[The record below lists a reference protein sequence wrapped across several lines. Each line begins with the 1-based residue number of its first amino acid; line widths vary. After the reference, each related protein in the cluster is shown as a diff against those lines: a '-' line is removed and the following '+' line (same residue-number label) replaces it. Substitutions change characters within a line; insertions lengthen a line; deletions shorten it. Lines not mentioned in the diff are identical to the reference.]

1 MSILFGTRARIL
13 YNGSVKTLGK
23 SPPKDHKEALMLYQ
37 DFDPLKKQ
45 MFQVLDE
52 TGKIVNPK
60 LVPKID
66 DDTLLRMYRVMS
78 LGRIADD
85 KAIQFQRQGR
95 MLTYAPNHGQEAC
108 QIGPMAATKPEDWLV
123 LAFRELNA
131 MLYKGVTLEQAYL
144 YWYGNEA
151 GSRTDDGVHVLPVN
165 IPIGSQ
171 ISHAAGLA
179 YAAKV
184 RGTGEVA
191 VAYIGEGGTSHGEFH
206 EGLNFGANLSAP
218 MVVIVQNNQY
228 AISTPRHK
236 TTKAA
241 TIAQKAVAYGIPGIQ
256 VDGNDVLAM
265 FAATKEA
272 VDRARAGEGPTLI
285 EAVTYRMGPHT
296 TSDNPKLYRSDD
308 EVALWEKKDPLIRFK
323 NYLISK
329 SLWTEEQDLK
339 LQEEQKQYVLDTFKK
354 VEDSG
359 LVPLEDIFRYTY
371 QVMPKHLQ
379 EQLQDYKNYLKA
391 EGL

>member
-1 MSILFGTRARIL
+1 ML
-13 YNGSVKTLGK
+13 VK
-23 SPPKDHKEALMLYQ
+23 

-52 TGKIVNPK
+52 TGKVVNPK
-60 LVPKID
+60 YLPKID
-66 DDTLLRMYRVMS
+66 KDTLLRMYKTMS

-108 QIGPMAATKPEDWLV
+108 QIGPMAASRNQDWLV

-151 GSRTDDGVHVLPVN
+151 GSRFDDGVNVLPVN

-171 ISHAAGLA
+171 LSHAAGLA

-184 RGTGEVA
+184 QKKDEVSI
-191 VAYIGEGGTSHGEFH
+191 VYIGDGGTSHGEFH
-206 EGLNFGANLSAP
+206 EGLNFAAVLDAP
-218 MVVIVQNNQY
+218 MICIIQNNQW

-236 TTKAA
+236 A
-241 TIAQKAVAYGIPGIQ
+241 TRAQTLAQKAIGYGIPGIQ

-265 FAATKEA
+265 YAVTKEA
-272 VDRARAGEGPTLI
+272 IERARKGEGPTLI

-296 TSDNPKLYRSDD
+296 TSDNPKLYRSDE
-308 EVALWEKKDPLIRFK
+308 EVASWEKKDPIIRFK
-323 NYLISK
+323 NYLVELGYWSD
-329 SLWTEEQDLK
+329 EQDEK

-354 VEDSG
+354 VEESG
-359 LVPLEDIFRYTY
+359 LVPLEDVFRYTY
-371 QVMPKHLQ
+371 ETMPKHLQ
-379 EQLQDYKNYLKA
+379 EQLAEYKKYLKS